1 MPDLKLSPET
11 PSARGFFTI
20 AGMIGLGLIWGAMGV
35 AIALA
40 VAFVGMYLMLTLKA
54 RTLIQP
60 EAG

>member
-1 MPDLKLSPET
+1 MASTLICVAASLV
-11 PSARGFFTI
+11 GV

-35 AIALA
+35 AIAQA